1 MRGSTPEYGT
11 PSGEAAT
18 EAVLDLRRPGPSA
31 RRRVLSLAR
40 RNPLGLFGLVVVLV
54 MIFTALFAPI
64 IAPYDPIAMG
74 DDILV
79 RPNRQ
84 HLFGTDQFGRDVFSR
99 VVHGAR
105 VSVGISFAIV
115 GISMVI
121 GTFLGVVAGYYQ
133 RWPDYLLQRSG
144 EFFHAF
150 PALVFLLLIITVLG
164 PSIRTLFI
172 AFTVSAVFTGGSR
185 VIRGVVISIKQNQYV
200 EAARTLGAS
209 DLRIMLVHVLPNVVP
224 LAIVLATVGLGGVI
238 LVLSGLGFLG
248 LGVPPPNPDWGGDLS
263 GQARTYFRT
272 APWLATFPGLAISV
286 TVLAFNLLGDSLRDV
301 FDPRMRGRRAA

>member
-1 MRGSTPEYGT
+1 M
-11 PSGEAAT
+11 PSGEVAA
-18 EAVLDLRRPGPSA
+18 EAVLELGPSRPRGA
-31 RRRVLSLAR
+31 RRALLLAR
-40 RNPLGLFGLVVVLV
+40 RNPLGLFGLVVVVV
-54 MIFTALFAPI
+54 MGSTAAFAPL
-64 IAPYDPIAMG
+64 IAPYDPVAMG

-79 RPNRQ
+79 RPDAD
-84 HLFGTDQFGRDVFSR
+84 HWFGTDQFGRDVFSR
-99 VVHGAR
+99 VVYGAR
-105 VSVGISFAIV
+105 VSVGISFGIV
-115 GISMVI
+115 GISMVV
-121 GTFLGVVAGYYQ
+121 GTVLGVIAGYYQ

-150 PALVFLLLIITVLG
+150 PGLVFLLLVITVLG

-172 AFTVSAVFTGGSR
+172 AFSLSAVFTGGSR
-185 VIRGVVISIKQNQYV
+185 VIRGAVISIKQNQYV

-209 DLRIMLVHVLPNVVP
+209 DFRIMMVHVLPNVVP

-238 LVLSGLGFLG
+238 LVLSGLSFLG

-301 FDPRMRGRRAA
+301 LDPRLRGRGAG